1 MEIGKIQKLQVVKKT
16 DFGVYLGT
24 NEEKV
29 LLPKNQV
36 PESTEMGDTIEV
48 FICRD
53 SEDRLIATTEK
64 PVAQVGETAYIRV
77 KEITKFGA
85 FLDWGLGKDLFLPYK
100 EQTTDI
106 KEGDMVL
113 VGIYAD
119 KSDRLCA
126 TMKVYNYLLCT
137 STYEEGDIVKG
148 VVYNFN
154 PQYGAFVA
162 VNNKYHGL
170 IQMKELTSKVY
181 VGMEV
186 EARVKSVR
194 TDGKLDLALR
204 KKAYLQIDDDARKII
219 EYMEKNNGEIGYTDK
234 ARPEI
239 IKKDFGMSK
248 NEFKRAIGRL
258 LKERRVIIKEN
269 SINLIK

>member
-85 FLDWGLGKDLFLPYK
+85 FLDWGIGKDLFLPYK

-113 VGIYAD
+113 VGIYTD

-137 STYEEGDIVKG
+137 STYEEDDIVKG

>member
-85 FLDWGLGKDLFLPYK
+85 FLKQIL
-100 EQTTDI
+100 
-106 KEGDMVL
+106 
-113 VGIYAD
+113 
-119 KSDRLCA
+119 
-126 TMKVYNYLLCT
+126 
-137 STYEEGDIVKG
+137 
-148 VVYNFN
+148 
-154 PQYGAFVA
+154 
-162 VNNKYHGL
+162 
-170 IQMKELTSKVY
+170 SKAPV
-181 VGMEV
+181 
-186 EARVKSVR
+186 
-194 TDGKLDLALR
+194 
-204 KKAYLQIDDDARKII
+204 
-219 EYMEKNNGEIGYTDK
+219 
-234 ARPEI
+234 
-239 IKKDFGMSK
+239 
-248 NEFKRAIGRL
+248 
-258 LKERRVIIKEN
+258 
-269 SINLIK
+269 

>member
-85 FLDWGLGKDLFLPYK
+85 FLDWGLGKNLFLPYK

-113 VGIYAD
+113 VGIYTD

-137 STYEEGDIVKG
+137 STYEEDDIVKG